1 MFKTLK
7 KLFWFF
13 KKRKKN
19 YIIGVL
25 VLQLANFII
34 IFPPII
40 IGKAIDSIAKGT
52 LTWNELTTY
61 VALMIILFSS
71 EYICNFTWSYNVFSN
86 SIVID
91 FDLRN
96 MIMNKILSMPRPFFE
111 KFSSGDLMSRA
122 TSDVT
127 TISDLLGYGTMAF
140 SDGICYLSTVIIAMG
155 AIISWKLTFFSILPL
170 PFLVLFS
177 NYLGNHIH
185 NEYTKQQEAFSA
197 MSDVALENINGL
209 RVVRSYVL
217 ENQSIA
223 NFEKSITDVYKKSLR
238 TEIIADIF
246 WPSSKIFTSLSYAIA
261 IWYGSS
267 LIASGQIT
275 LGELISFNIYLG
287 FLVWP
292 MFSIGDFINIAQ
304 RASTSIERIYEVLEE
319 KDDVT
324 QENEVYINE
333 DSPCDLRFENYSFK
347 YPTSSSN
354 NLENINLFIPEGNT
368 LGIVGKTGSGKSTLI
383 KQILKEYEY
392 GSGDITLGNLSLK
405 NIEISSLMSKI
416 GYVPQDSVLFS
427 KTIKE
432 NILIGKNDAD
442 DEKIERAIY
451 LAGLSKDISNFSK
464 GVNTLVG
471 ERGVSISGGQK
482 QRISI
487 ARALLKEPDILILDD
502 SLSAVDSKTQMN
514 IIQNIRNIRKDK
526 TTIIV
531 SHRLSLVSHAQEIIV
546 MNDGKIVERGNHE
559 NLMEQNGWYATQ
571 YQTQQLKEDEQNDL
585 YKSNS

>member
-13 KKRKKN
+13 KKRRKN

-52 LTWNELTTY
+52 LTWMELLTY
-61 VALMIILFSS
+61 VALMTVLFTS
-71 EYICNFTWSYNVFSN
+71 EYICNFVWSYNVFSN
-86 SIVID
+86 AIVID

-96 MIMNKILSMPRPFFE
+96 MIMKKILSMPRPFFE

-185 NEYTKQQEAFSA
+185 SEYTKQQEAFSA

-319 KDDVT
+319 KDNVT
-324 QENEVYINE
+324 QENEVKLKE
-333 DSPCDLRFENYSFK
+333 DAPCDLRFENYTFK
-347 YPTSSSN
+347 YPTSSYN

-392 GSGDITLGNLSLK
+392 GSGDVLLGNSPLK

-416 GYVPQDSVLFS
+416 GYIPQDSVLFS

-442 DEKIERAIY
+442 DEKIKRAIY
-451 LAGLSKDISNFSK
+451 LAGLSKDISNFSE

-487 ARALLKEPDILILDD
+487 ARALLKEADILILDD

-514 IIQNIRNIRKDK
+514 IIQNIRNIRKNK
-526 TTIIV
+526 STIIV

-571 YQTQQLKEDEQNDL
+571 YQTQQLKEDEQND
-585 YKSNS
+585 

>member
-177 NYLGNHIH
+177 NHLGHHIH

>member
-96 MIMNKILSMPRPFFE
+96 MIMNKIISMPRPFFE

-155 AIISWKLTFFSILPL
+155 VIISWKLTFFSILPL

-177 NYLGNHIH
+177 NYLGHHIH
-185 NEYTKQQEAFSA
+185 NEYTKQQEAFST

-392 GSGDITLGNLSLK
+392 GSGDVLLGNSPIK

-451 LAGLSKDISNFSK
+451 FAGLSKDISNFSE

-487 ARALLKEPDILILDD
+487 ARALLKEADILILDD

-514 IIQNIRNIRKDK
+514 IIQNIRNIRKNK
-526 TTIIV
+526 STIIV

-571 YQTQQLKEDEQNDL
+571 YQTQQLKEDEQND
-585 YKSNS
+585 

>member
-52 LTWNELTTY
+52 LNWNELTTY

-86 SIVID
+86 AIVID

-96 MIMNKILSMPRPFFE
+96 MIMKKILSMPRPFFE

-155 AIISWKLTFFSILPL
+155 VIISWKLTFFSILPL

-177 NYLGNHIH
+177 NYLGHHIH
-185 NEYTKQQEAFSA
+185 NEYTKQQEAFST

-319 KDDVT
+319 KDHVT

-333 DSPCDLRFENYSFK
+333 DSPCDLRFENYFFK

-405 NIEISSLMSKI
+405 NIDISSLMSKI

-451 LAGLSKDISNFSK
+451 LAGLTKDIRNFSE

-487 ARALLKEPDILILDD
+487 ARALLKEADILILDD

-514 IIQNIRNIRKDK
+514 IIQNIRNIRKNK
-526 TTIIV
+526 STIIA

-546 MNDGKIVERGNHE
+546 MDNGKIVERGNHE
-559 NLMEQNGWYATQ
+559 NLMRQNGWYATQ
-571 YQTQQLKEDEQNDL
+571 YQTQQLKEDEQND
-585 YKSNS
+585 

>member
-19 YIIGVL
+19 YIIGVSI
-25 VLQLANFII
+25 LQLANFII

-61 VALMIILFSS
+61 VALMIVLFSS

-155 AIISWKLTFFSILPL
+155 VIISWKLTFFSILPL

-177 NYLGNHIH
+177 NYLGLHIH
-185 NEYTKQQEAFSA
+185 NEYTKQQEAFST

-324 QENEVYINE
+324 QENEVYINK

-347 YPTSSSN
+347 YPTSSYN

-392 GSGDITLGNLSLK
+392 GSGDVLLGNNPLK

-442 DEKIERAIY
+442 DEKIKNAIF
-451 LAGLSKDISNFSK
+451 LAGLSKDISNFSE
-464 GVNTLVG
+464 GINTLVG

-514 IIQNIRNIRKDK
+514 IIQNIRNIRKNK
-526 TTIIV
+526 STIIA

-546 MNDGKIVERGNHE
+546 MDNGKIVERGNHE
-559 NLMEQNGWYATQ
+559 NLMKQNGWYATQ
-571 YQTQQLKEDEQNDL
+571 YQTQQLKEDEQND
-585 YKSNS
+585 

>member
-52 LTWNELTTY
+52 LNWNELTTY

-86 SIVID
+86 AIVID

-96 MIMNKILSMPRPFFE
+96 MIMKKILSMPRPFFE
-111 KFSSGDLMSRA
+111 KFSLGDLMSRA

-155 AIISWKLTFFSILPL
+155 VIISWKLTFFSILPL

-177 NYLGNHIH
+177 NYLGHHIH
-185 NEYTKQQEAFSA
+185 NEYTKQQEAFST

-319 KDDVT
+319 KDHVT

-333 DSPCDLRFENYSFK
+333 DSPCDLRFENYFFK

-405 NIEISSLMSKI
+405 NIDISSLMSKI

-451 LAGLSKDISNFSK
+451 LAGLTKDIRNFSE

-487 ARALLKEPDILILDD
+487 ARALLKEADILILDD

-514 IIQNIRNIRKDK
+514 IIQNIRNIRKNK
-526 TTIIV
+526 STIIA

-546 MNDGKIVERGNHE
+546 MDNGKIVERGNHE
-559 NLMEQNGWYATQ
+559 NLMRQNGWYATQ
-571 YQTQQLKEDEQNDL
+571 YQTQQLKEDEQND
-585 YKSNS
+585 